1 MSYITEQRARYIKEQ
16 KSDRAEDGKMEI
28 PDRKEVTWTAGSEKY
43 SSSNKK
49 MQSPTGGKIVSS
61 D

>member
-16 KSDRAEDGKMEI
+16 KSDRAEDSKMEI
-28 PDRKEVTWTAGSEKY
+28 PDRKEITWTEASKKY
-43 SSSNKK
+43 ESSNKK
-49 MQSPTGGKIVSS
+49 MQSPKGGTIVSS